1 MSNPRLAFEPDTI
14 RLQLSNLVPVRVVKE
29 RDKIRRYATILS
41 SIQEVGVIEPVV
53 VFPLKANSG
62 KYLILDGHLRCHAL
76 KEMGESEVECI
87 VSTQEECFT
96 YNARINRLAPIQEHR
111 MIAKAVNSGVPVERI
126 ATALNLSVDFVRE
139 NLNLLEGI
147 HPETVEILGTRP
159 ISHPAIRVF
168 KKVTPVRQI
177 EMAELMVSTNNFSAD
192 YAKALLDTTPENML
206 HDKPKEPKASSL
218 AEEDEARM
226 REEMRNL
233 ESEFKAVESSYGE
246 NVLNLTLARS
256 YIRTLLENGKIVRW
270 LTSRQPEILREF
282 EALATTDSL

>member
-1 MSNPRLAFEPDTI
+1 MNTPRIAFEPQSIT
-14 RLQLSNLVPVRVVKE
+14 LQLSDLVPVRIVKE

-53 VFPLKANSG
+53 VFPLKGNRG

-76 KEMGESEVECI
+76 KEMGITEVECI
-87 VSTQEECFT
+87 VSTQEESFT

-111 MIAKAVNSGVPVERI
+111 MIAKAVGSGVSVERI
-126 ATALNLSVDFVRE
+126 AAALNLSADFIRE

-168 KKVTPVRQI
+168 KKVSPVRQI

-192 YAKALLDTTPENML
+192 YAKALLDATPENMFL
-206 HDKPKEPKASSL
+206 EKPKESKSNSL
-218 AEEDEARM
+218 AEEDAARM
-226 REEMRNL
+226 REEMKISNQ
-233 ESEFKAVESSYGE
+233 SS
-246 NVLNLTLARS
+246 R
-256 YIRTLLENGKIVRW
+256 R
-270 LTSRQPEILREF
+270 
-282 EALATTDSL
+282 